1 MVLKCTGF
9 CGKYS
14 IHCPVF
20 FFSSPPCCHSP
31 FYLFLLPLISL
42 SASLWSC
49 PPPPQDFLPLLRWQ
63 GDGLSP
69 NKLVH
74 LSIRA
79 SVEEVPAIMKL
90 SGRLRLREWWRE
102 GEKDWIMAFCARD
115 RERKQKCV
123 AGVSRYAEET
133 CSWTEHRELAT
144 AWCSDPWTTTHSLY
158 PHVIASPAWILT
170 QHCFLLICCFFS
182 L

>member
-1 MVLKCTGF
+1 MV
-9 CGKYS
+9 S
-14 IHCPVF
+14 IRFIVPFSFFPVPPAAILHF
-20 FFSSPPCCHSP
+20 ICFS
-31 FYLFLLPLISL
+31 YLLSAFLPLCDL
-42 SASLWSC
+42 V